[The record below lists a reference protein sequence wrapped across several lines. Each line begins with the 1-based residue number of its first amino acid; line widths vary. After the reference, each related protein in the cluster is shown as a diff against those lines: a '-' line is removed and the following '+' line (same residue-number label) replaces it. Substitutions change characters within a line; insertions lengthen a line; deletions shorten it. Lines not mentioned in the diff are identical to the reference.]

1 MNGRKSAWGVCSQSK
16 KREAEGG
23 QPQVNRD
30 TGGKGCG
37 GEGEGGVESEG
48 RGWDGD
54 ERETGEEGDVRRELR
69 WR

>member
-1 MNGRKSAWGVCSQSK
+1 MS
-16 KREAEGG
+16 
-23 QPQVNRD
+23 RD